1 MRDPY
6 DVLGVG
12 RSASEAEV
20 KRAYRKLAKQYHPD
34 KHAGDKQAQAKF
46 SEINSA
52 YEILGDKEK
61 RGKFDRGEIDAEG
74 KPKFQGFEGFR
85 ARPGR
90 RRLREHRPERLRGHL
105 LRASAAAAA
114 RRRHAQLPLHQRRP
128 GRARAFRAAPAASEE
143 DFLSLDLRRL
153 GGARAA
159 ARRPARAGRRYPR
172 RCRRSRW
179 RTSPPAGSRR

>member
-20 KRAYRKLAKQYHPD
+20 KRAYRKLAKQNHPD
-34 KHAGDKQAQAKF
+34 KHAGDKRAQAKF

-85 ARPGR
+85 PADK
-90 RRLREHRPERLRGHL
+90 
-105 LRASAAAAA
+105 AAAASRTSTRA
-114 RRRHAQLPLHQRRP
+114 PSRTSSANFGRGGGQRRQRAP
-128 GRARAFRAAPAASEE
+128 FASPAAARAEPALLAAGPATKSG
-143 DFLSLDLRRL
+143 FPLLDLRRRP
-153 GGARAA
+153 GARR
-159 ARRPARAGRRYPR
+159 RRPSCTCRAPMSAPMSA
-172 RCRRSRW
+172 SRW
-179 RTSPPAGSRR
+179 RTSPPAESQR